1 MAHEDLERL
10 VKLETEL
17 RTHQNMQVNGED
29 RVEHELRRVMSCI
42 ASVSKKINIDLKS
55 LYRGYAGTQ
64 NIFGEQQIRLDV
76 LTDIRLKKRL
86 GEESSFHVRQLASEE
101 SDEVMVLA
109 QDRGRYSVTF
119 DPLDGSSVVDANL
132 SVGTILGFYDGDLL
146 DGKSGRE
153 SMAGA
158 MYIVYGPATTLVYAV
173 PGRGAH
179 EFVLDDGNF
188 ILEKEFLR
196 MEEQGKIYAPGGSEK
211 KWTPEHKA
219 FIDDLKDQD
228 YKLRYSGALVAD
240 VNHII
245 VKGGGIFSYP
255 ALTDAPNGKLRLLFE
270 LQPLALI
277 AEEMG
282 GMATDGITPILD
294 LVPLDLGQ
302 RSPIYIGSKVEVELA
317 RGYLLRNNKTT

>member
-10 VKLETEL
+10 VRSEIEL
-17 RTHQNMQVNGED
+17 RTHQSTKIDGED

-42 ASVSKKINIDLKS
+42 SSVSKKISRDLKS
-55 LYRGYAGTQ
+55 LYRGYTGTQ
-64 NIFGEQQIRLDV
+64 NTFGEEQIRLDV
-76 LTDIRLKKRL
+76 LTDIRLKNRL
-86 GEESSFHVRQLASEE
+86 RDENSFHVRQLASEE

-109 QDRGRYSVTF
+109 KDEGRYSVTF
-119 DPLDGSSVVDANL
+119 DPLDGSSVIDANL

-158 MYIVYGPATTLVYAV
+158 MYVVYGPATTLVYAI

-179 EFVLDDGNF
+179 EFVLEDGNF
-188 ILEKEFLR
+188 ILEKEYLE
-196 MEEQGKIYAPGGSEK
+196 MKDKGQIYAPGGSEN
-211 KWTPEHKA
+211 KWTSGHKA
-219 FIDDLKDQD
+219 FIDDLKNQD

-245 VKGGGIFSYP
+245 VKGGGLFSYP

-277 AEEMG
+277 VEEMG
-282 GMATDGITPILD
+282 GKATNGLDDILD
-294 LVPLDLGQ
+294 LVPKDLGQ
-302 RSPIYIGSKVEVELA
+302 RSPVYIGSKKEVELA
-317 RGYLLRNNKTT
+317 RQYLTQ